1 MKELEAFKNFG
12 VYEEV
17 KDDGQ
22 ERLSSRWVMT
32 DKSTETERKVKA
44 RLVCRG
50 FEEAVEVQ
58 ADSPTGSKETL
69 QMLIMGDIPFTALP
83 AVGGPQPFGRP
94 SAIWVPGARKRWGRQ
109 GTGGG
114 WWRGILKL
122 LQK

>member
-32 DKSTETERKVKA
+32 DKSMETERKVKA

-69 QMLIMGDIPFTALP
+69 HMLMAIAATKGWTIRSGDIKNAYLQAMQLT
-83 AVGGPQPFGRP
+83 
-94 SAIWVPGARKRWGRQ
+94 PGY
-109 GTGGG
+109 TS
-114 WWRGILKL
+114 L
-122 LQK
+122 